1 MLKRSFF
8 TCFLGSRAL
17 RPTTSTLPAAVYLS
31 PVLGFIG
38 FREGGVSELFS
49 TPQYDGV
56 YKRDPS
62 INLPSFHLSSP
73 LTVEKGMRM
82 GVQGLEA

>member
-31 PVLGFIG
+31 PALGFIG
-38 FREGGVSELFS
+38 SREGGVFS
-49 TPQYDGV
+49 TPQHDGV

-62 INLPSFHLSSP
+62 MNLPS
-73 LTVEKGMRM
+73 TVEKGMRM
-82 GVQGLEA
+82 GVQGLGA